1 MSAPVGPEV
10 DARTTPPAL
19 RGVALFFLAGAFVYF
34 GSCYGNAFQEHM
46 PAWAYAGQWQ
56 MFTSKETWHHDVI
69 ASAELDGV
77 AVKVDLE
84 ALFPSTW
91 DSGPR
96 YVRGPFRNNAA
107 RMAVLASSIC
117 ARMKPA
123 PEVVTLG
130 EVKWKARFGVSP
142 SERGTP
148 ESKARMEFRC
158 GSHVPRPQGRRL

>member
-19 RGVALFFLAGAFVYF
+19 RGVVLLFLAGAFVYF
-34 GSCYGNAFQEHM
+34 GACYRYAHETTF
-46 PAWAYAGQWQ
+46 PAWVYPGQWQ

-84 ALFPSTW
+84 ALIPSTW

-96 YVRGPFRNNAA
+96 YARGPFRNNPS
-107 RMAVLASSIC
+107 RMRVLAYSIC
-117 ARMKPA
+117 ARMKPT
-123 PEVVTLG
+123 PDVVMLG
-130 EVKWKARFGVSP
+130 ELKWKARFGVSP
-142 SERGTP
+142 SERGAP
-148 ESKARMEFRC
+148 ESKARLEFRC
-158 GSHVPRPQGRRL
+158 GSDVALPQGRRL